1 MVFDTVTECGK
12 RAGDQKSLRTY
23 GPSGK
28 AWRPRLSALR
38 AAPGFPE
45 ARGRVTPGPGT
56 RDRAEE
62 TATGAG
68 RAEVRGPT
76 KALT

>member
-1 MVFDTVTECGK
+1 M
-12 RAGDQKSLRTY
+12 KS
-23 GPSGK
+23 
-28 AWRPRLSALR
+28 WRPEVAAEIRTIGKGLASTAVSALR
-38 AAPGFPE
+38 GAGVPRGSGAGGDSAP
-45 ARGRVTPGPGT
+45 RVTPGPGT

-62 TATGAG
+62 TATSAG